1 MTMGQ
6 STSVNNPSGPTV
18 LVTGAA
24 GMIGS
29 HLVDRLLEQDLTV
42 IGLDN
47 LSTGQIG
54 NLEDAMANDRFMFV
68 EADVTDARS
77 LNRLGRVDRI
87 FHLASPASPAD
98 FETMPV
104 AILRAGSIGTM
115 NVAETAIEHGAR
127 LVVSSTSEVYGDPE
141 IHPQHESYLGNVHT
155 MGPRSCYDE
164 SKRFTEAVV
173 ATLVRHDGLDAGIAR
188 IFNTYG
194 PRMRVND
201 GRVVPNFV
209 MQALRGEPLTVQGD
223 GSQTRSFCH
232 VDDQVRGLL
241 ALMDSGEL
249 GPINIGNP
257 DERSVLDLAKLIIEL
272 THSTSPID
280 YRPLPQDDPTQRCPD
295 ILLAELRL
303 GWRPMIGLREGLTT
317 VVRYFRGT
325 QA

>member
-1 MTMGQ
+1 
-6 STSVNNPSGPTV
+6 
-18 LVTGAA
+18 
-24 GMIGS
+24 MIGS
-29 HLVDRLLEQDLTV
+29 HLVDRLLALGRTV
-42 IGLDN
+42 VGLDD
-47 LSTGQIG
+47 LSTGQIA
-54 NLEDAMANDRFMFV
+54 NLSSAMADERFSFV
-68 EADVTDARS
+68 EGDVTDEKSVAQ
-77 LNRLGRVDRI
+77 LGDVGEV

-98 FETMPV
+98 FETMPL
-104 AILRAGSIGTM
+104 AILRAGSVGTM
-115 NVAETAIEHGAR
+115 NVAAAALERGAR

-141 IHPQHESYLGNVHT
+141 VHPQHESYLGNVHT

-164 SKRFTEAVV
+164 SKRFTEAVI
-173 ATLVRHDGLDAGIAR
+173 ATHVRHDGLDAGIAR

-257 DERSVLDLAKLIIEL
+257 DERSVLDLAKLIVEL
-272 THSTSPID
+272 THSTSPIE

-303 GWRPMIGLREGLTT
+303 GWRPRIGLREGLGS
-317 VVRYFRGT
+317 VVEYFDQIRPWAT
-325 QA
+325 AAL